1 MGVHFMYSWCN
12 YAEYA
17 GKIGPTLFGYEVGI
31 GDIIDSIMAFFTL
44 ISLILLWYSI
54 VEMKRDR
61 DAAYRPSLLMN
72 PIEYTITWNDK
83 GEEEWLS
90 SSKPQKE
97 GSVNI
102 LEDGKVHVSL
112 EIPVILFREDGLE
125 TISIVNVGVGAAKNI
140 VFRWNRNNIDSLQKQ
155 LLEIDS
161 SRKDFCSVDKNI
173 TFTINKHIV
182 AADMPKD
189 YRLMYMLADAKQTYT
204 IPIPTSYTI
213 LIHEI
218 FKAAKEKEK
227 DTIAHFTLEIEYTDV
242 QGKRFSDTCFIFA
255 KKVFSK
261 DDLNNKNCVTYQLS
275 S

>member
-1 MGVHFMYSWCN
+1 MYSWCN

-44 ISLILLWYSI
+44 ISLLLLWYSI

-112 EIPVILFREDGLE
+112 EIPVILNSDG
-125 TISIVNVGVGAAKNI
+125 
-140 VFRWNRNNIDSLQKQ
+140 R
-155 LLEIDS
+155 
-161 SRKDFCSVDKNI
+161 
-173 TFTINKHIV
+173 
-182 AADMPKD
+182 
-189 YRLMYMLADAKQTYT
+189 
-204 IPIPTSYTI
+204 
-213 LIHEI
+213 
-218 FKAAKEKEK
+218 
-227 DTIAHFTLEIEYTDV
+227 
-242 QGKRFSDTCFIFA
+242 
-255 KKVFSK
+255 
-261 DDLNNKNCVTYQLS
+261 
-275 S
+275 